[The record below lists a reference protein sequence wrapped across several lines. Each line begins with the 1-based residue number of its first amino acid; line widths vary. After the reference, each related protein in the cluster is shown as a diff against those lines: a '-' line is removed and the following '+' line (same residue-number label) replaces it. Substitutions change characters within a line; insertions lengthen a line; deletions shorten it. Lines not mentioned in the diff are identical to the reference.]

1 MNNLKHQLMRL
12 LIILIGS
19 SSSLLFAQGPKQARY
34 LLEQVSKKIEK
45 QKNMRFEF
53 KYVLENNEEQIR
65 QETEGKVTLAG
76 DRYKLDFLEII
87 QLFDGEKIYTIVPE
101 NEEITVSTP
110 EDSEEINVNPSQIL
124 NFYKEGYD
132 YQWDIYQRVM
142 GRNIQFIKLIPSE
155 ENTDIKYLLL
165 GIDVDQNSIYR
176 LIEIGN
182 GKTTTTLTIKNQ
194 EENITLPP
202 YFFEFNVGDYP
213 NYYLNN

>member
-1 MNNLKHQLMRL
+1 MRL

-19 SSSLLFAQGPKQARY
+19 SSLLFAQGPEQARY
-34 LLEQVSKKIEK
+34 LLEQVSNKIEK

-53 KYVLENNEEQIR
+53 KYVLENKEEQIR

-76 DRYKLDFLEII
+76 DRYKLEFLEII

-110 EDSEEINVNPSQIL
+110 QDSEEINVNPSQIL

-132 YQWDIYQRVM
+132 YQWDISQRVM

-165 GIDVDQNSIYR
+165 GIDIDQNSIYR

-202 YFFEFNVGDYP
+202 NFFEFNVGDYP
-213 NYYLNN
+213 NYYMNN

>member
-1 MNNLKHQLMRL
+1 MRL

-19 SSSLLFAQGPKQARY
+19 SSLLFAQGPEQARY
-34 LLEQVSKKIEK
+34 LLEQVSNKIEK

-53 KYVLENNEEQIR
+53 KYVLENKEEQIR

-76 DRYKLDFLEII
+76 DRYKLEFLEII

-110 EDSEEINVNPSQIL
+110 QDSEEINVNPSQIL

-132 YQWDIYQRVM
+132 YQWDISQRVM

-182 GKTTTTLTIKNQ
+182 GK
-194 EENITLPP
+194 
-202 YFFEFNVGDYP
+202 
-213 NYYLNN
+213 NNNNTDHKKSRGKHYAPS

>member
-1 MNNLKHQLMRL
+1 MRL

-19 SSSLLFAQGPKQARY
+19 SSLLFAQGPEQARY
-34 LLEQVSKKIEK
+34 LLEQVSNKIEK

-53 KYVLENNEEQIR
+53 KYVLENKEEQIR

-76 DRYKLDFLEII
+76 DRYKLEFLEII

-110 EDSEEINVNPSQIL
+110 QDSEEINVNPSQIL

-132 YQWDIYQRVM
+132 YQWDISQRVM

-202 YFFEFNVGDYP
+202 NFFEFNVGDFP
-213 NYYLNN
+213 NYYMNN

>member
-19 SSSLLFAQGPKQARY
+19 SSLLFAQGPEQARY
-34 LLEQVSKKIEK
+34 LLEQVSNKIEK

-53 KYVLENNEEQIR
+53 KYVLENKEEQIR

-76 DRYKLDFLEII
+76 DRYKLEFLEII

-110 EDSEEINVNPSQIL
+110 QDSEEINVNPSQIL

-132 YQWDIYQRVM
+132 YQWDISQRVM

-202 YFFEFNVGDYP
+202 NFFEFNVGDYP
-213 NYYLNN
+213 NYYMNN